1 MSSQMSSFFRYGN
14 TTMNSDHAGSK
25 DTTIQKNSSE
35 GILKQQSL
43 AEIKQLIAGQ
53 TIAGEVISVKGNEV
67 EILLD
72 KGGTLIARMDAD
84 VNLIA
89 GKIMSFEVKKNGLS
103 QILLRP
109 LFENLEQHPNT
120 LKAIDAASIPQN
132 EKTIAL
138 VRDMMAEGLPVDKN
152 SLQNLHKI
160 MLNFPD
166 TNPTNLVFMTKMNLP
181 INQETIQQ
189 FEQYKNFEHS
199 VLNSIETSASAF
211 GETVSLQLNQPENAP
226 LETLQKLTDIFTL
239 GADNPVETDR
249 QINTVFLDA
258 NTQVNVMVNN
268 VILTASPE
276 GMQPQ
281 LPETPLPVLPET
293 ILPEALLQETFATE
307 DNISADLKQF
317 ANLGFEEILQ
327 EIKEGNISP
336 KDAVALTQSGQIS
349 PYELFKVTEMI
360 ISQNGLA
367 VNDEWSRFVKSS
379 DFRNILQES
388 LMDQWMI
395 KPGDVA
401 LEGTIGRLY
410 DRIQS
415 QTSKIADVLSNA
427 ADKNSTLMKNITSL
441 SQNVEFM
448 NHLNQV
454 YNYVQLPLKFL
465 NENAHGDLYVYTN
478 KKNLMK
484 KEGEISALLHLDME
498 NLGKVD
504 VYVSMQGEKVST
516 NFKLEKEESLQLI
529 EDNIHILNDH
539 LESRG
544 YSMQCELMLADKNI
558 NVIEELLADEKGIQL
573 LSQYSFDVRA

>member
-1 MSSQMSSFFRYGN
+1 
-14 TTMNSDHAGSK
+14 
-25 DTTIQKNSSE
+25 
-35 GILKQQSL
+35 
-43 AEIKQLIAGQ
+43 
-53 TIAGEVISVKGNEV
+53 
-67 EILLD
+67 
-72 KGGTLIARMDAD
+72 
-84 VNLIA
+84 
-89 GKIMSFEVKKNGLS
+89 
-103 QILLRP
+103 
-109 LFENLEQHPNT
+109 
-120 LKAIDAASIPQN
+120 
-132 EKTIAL
+132 
-138 VRDMMAEGLPVDKN
+138 MMAEGMPVDKN

-166 TNPTNLVFMTKMNLP
+166 TNPSNLVLMTKMNLP

-189 FEQYKNFEHS
+189 FEQYKSFEHS
-199 VLNSIETSASAF
+199 VLNSIETSASEF
-211 GETVSLQLNQPENAP
+211 GKTISSQLNQPGNVP
-226 LETLQKLTDIFTL
+226 LETLQKLTDIFAL
-239 GADNPVETDR
+239 GTNNSVETDR
-249 QINTVFLDA
+249 QINAIFLNSNMQDIFTGNSTMTLA
-258 NTQVNVMVNN
+258 TS
-268 VILTASPE
+268 LE
-276 GMQPQ
+276 GMQQQ
-281 LPETPLPVLPET
+281 LSETSLP
-293 ILPEALLQETFATE
+293 ILSDAMLQESFLE
-307 DNISADLKQF
+307 KESSSIDLKQF
-317 ANLGFEEILQ
+317 AKLGFEEILQ
-327 EIKEGNISP
+327 EIKEGKITP
-336 KDAVALTQSGQIS
+336 KEAVALTQSGQIS

-360 ISQNGLA
+360 ASQSGLPI
-367 VNDEWSRFVKSS
+367 NEEWSRFIKSS

-427 ADKNSTLMKNITSL
+427 VDKNSTLMKNITSL

-529 EDNIHILNDH
+529 EDNIHILNEH

-544 YSMQCELMLADKNI
+544 YSMQCELMLADKII
-558 NVIEELLADEKGIQL
+558 NVIEELLADEKGVQL